1 MGVTFLGIATPSRIS
16 LFPVCLLALAI
27 KIVCLPGP
35 EFSSIANGKFA
46 VYDQARC
53 ASGFEA
59 NIKDRRDSP
68 PLVDELKM
76 LITQER
82 KREPRPTD
90 LPAQLDPESTSITET
105 PSDWINRFGDTK
117 PEKDYTLE
125 EITPD
130 VKASTGRTKLGIR
143 QNIHSQSERA
153 VRRIYVASHANN
165 IGLEKEHQIRLHELA
180 RKIYNDFNAANIG
193 AYYPNWRQ
201 RIGYESIFRV
211 FQKRYESLV
220 SRTLKNIETSS
231 TLLQNWELFTTSRA
245 TSEALSLMYLMND
258 YLVGVLASLE
268 RHRMLTPKL
277 ISRILN
283 ERTEGRLLSNWV
295 IGQHPINDNA
305 ARMYFM
311 SDLKMDMILSP
322 STRLIHGLLK
332 HLKPNT
338 WRNIEHLHLDY
349 QIAKF
354 ASLSDIKSLGSEFMR
369 LTRSGAKRGSKESI
383 YQEQVQVF
391 LQDLTGQLF
400 AKSLYPTQAMEE
412 QLLERG
418 KVLYGMLHY
427 IVQHHVQTSDLS
439 VVYIDKIQGFEDYRK
454 IRALE
459 EAIKSYTIS
468 LQHAHA
474 IVVRSLLRLPEGS
487 KFFSAHASNII
498 KNNFLAHKN
507 WFQATAFSKDKNEL
521 IFGTKPR
528 RYTWLDTLKNDSDRT
543 IETPEIISILAERH
557 LKLRTAIRASSGTGT
572 PEEKIVELESQL
584 GINSSLLS

>member
-1 MGVTFLGIATPSRIS
+1 MPHLSQSAKQGTSCLLFSLICPAWVSHSSVIATPSRIS

-82 KREPRPTD
+82 KPD

-117 PEKDYTLE
+117 PEKGF
-125 EITPD
+125 
-130 VKASTGRTKLGIR
+130 SGRTKLGIR

-180 RKIYNDFNAANIG
+180 RKSTTILMRPTSG
-193 AYYPNWRQ
+193 
-201 RIGYESIFRV
+201 RIILTGGNGLVMSPSLEFFRNGM
-211 FQKRYESLV
+211 K
-220 SRTLKNIETSS
+220 
-231 TLLQNWELFTTSRA
+231 NWELFTTSRA

-258 YLVGVLASLE
+258 YLVG
-268 RHRMLTPKL
+268 
-277 ISRILN
+277 
-283 ERTEGRLLSNWV
+283 RTEGRLLFNWV
-295 IGQHPINDNA
+295 IGQHPINDNV

-354 ASLSDIKSLGSEFMR
+354 ASLSDIKSLGR
-369 LTRSGAKRGSKESI
+369 ASK
-383 YQEQVQVF
+383 VF

-572 PEEKIVELESQL
+572 PEEKIVELESNSGLIRASYPDSGSDYLNISQIEALDNLAKTLTSLEL
-584 GINSSLLS
+584 GSN